1 MRSLPVTLILTC
13 ILFAQYPASAQLKAV
28 NGARITSAQTDI
40 LLQHLSD
47 SLHIPGLSIAVIN
60 DGKIVYQR
68 QLGFENLQTKK
79 PVNEQTVFEAAS
91 MSKTV
96 FAYFV
101 LKMSDK
107 RLISL
112 DTPLYKYLPNPA
124 ISYDQRYKLITAR
137 MVLSHTTGMPNW
149 REYDLAD
156 SALHIRKGDLYLKFT
171 PGTHFSYSGEAYQYL
186 VEVMAKILHTD
197 LKNLGHIVYQE
208 VCAPLGMAHA
218 YFDWNSYVARHRA
231 TGYRQENDSGV
242 NEPKAVKKFEEF
254 SAAGGLRTNAADYAR
269 FLIALI
275 SGKGLSKYAINEMLK
290 AQSMTAP
297 DMVEDNGAHWGLGIA
312 MKDTPYGIRYQH
324 SGNNGDFT
332 AYFVLY
338 KDKKSGFVFLTNCNK
353 AGDLFEK
360 LEPWFTT
367 GTHQ

>member
-1 MRSLPVTLILTC
+1 MKLLTCLMLSSLLFIQNPVT
-13 ILFAQYPASAQLKAV
+13 AQLKTIDGKPVSIAK
-28 NGARITSAQTDI
+28 TD
-40 LLQHLSD
+40 LLLRHQMH

-60 DGKIVYQR
+60 DGKIAYQR
-68 QLGFENLQTKK
+68 QWGFENLETKK
-79 PVNEQTVFEAAS
+79 TVDEQTLFEAAS

-101 LKMSDK
+101 LKMADK
-107 RLISL
+107 RLINL

-124 ISYDQRYKLITAR
+124 ISYDERYKRITAR

-156 SALHIRKGDLYLKFT
+156 SALHMKKGELYLKLT

-186 VEVMAKILHTD
+186 VEVMAKLIRTD
-197 LKNLGHIVYQE
+197 LKNLGQIVYQE
-208 VCAPLGMAHA
+208 VCVPLGMTHA
-218 YFDWNSYVARHRA
+218 YFNWNRYVALHRA
-231 TGYRQENDSGV
+231 TGYRQENNSGI
-242 NEPKAVKKFEEF
+242 NEPKAIKKFEEF

-269 FLIALI
+269 FLITLI
-275 SGKGLSKYAINEMLK
+275 SGKGLSKYAIQEMLK
-290 AQSMTAP
+290 AQSLTDP

-324 SGNNGDFT
+324 SSNNGDFT

-338 KDKKSGFVFLTNCNK
+338 TDKKSGFVFLTNCNK

-360 LEPWFTT
+360 LEPWLTT
-367 GTHQ
+367 GNY